1 MKKLQ
6 LSKLCSIFVKNKY
19 IMAKF
24 EEVFEDTQAM
34 FTNFTSQIENLRG
47 VNIKILAQNRLKE
60 IAKVVKANDLVKHM
74 TNEDIIILL
83 NEQIFE
89 QLDDEQKLMVIEEQV
104 AKIYYDDEK
113 EKLSI
118 VNPDVNT
125 FSLLLRKYGYD
136 KYERLNESIKA
147 LFSQEAETEAENAQ

>member
-1 MKKLQ
+1 
-6 LSKLCSIFVKNKY
+6 
-19 IMAKF
+19 MAKF
-24 EEVFEDTQAM
+24 EEVFQDTQVL
-34 FTNFTSQIENLRG
+34 FNNFIGQIENLNG

-60 IAKVVKANDLVKHM
+60 IGKVVKANDLVKHM
-74 TNEDIIILL
+74 TNEHIIILL

-89 QLDDEQKLMVIEEQV
+89 QLDEEQKLMVVEELI
-104 AKIYYDDEK
+104 ARIYFDDEK

-136 KYERLNESIKA
+136 KYEVLHESIKA
-147 LFSQEAETEAENAQ
+147 LFSQEAETEAENNQ

>member
-1 MKKLQ
+1 
-6 LSKLCSIFVKNKY
+6 
-19 IMAKF
+19 MAKF
-24 EEVFEDTQAM
+24 EEVFEDTQAL
-34 FTNFTSQIENLRG
+34 FTNFTAQIDNLRG

-83 NEQIFE
+83 NEQVFE
-89 QLDDEQKLMVIEEQV
+89 QLEDEQKLMVVEEQI
-104 AKIYYDDEK
+104 AKIFYDDEK
-113 EKLSI
+113 DKLSI
-118 VNPDVNT
+118 ISPDVNT

-147 LFSQEAETEAENAQ
+147 LFSQEAETEAENNQ